1 MVVMIIVVIRIIVGV
16 VRLMNLEE
24 QMVGVVVAMGVI
36 VIMIGVG
43 KIVEVMIEKGIEV
56 EVLVKAGVEV
66 RAEIMIGTGVQ
77 EEGAADI
84 LVVEV
89 GVHLIHRVLALGP
102 IQMNHLLGLLRDL
115 DHTQDLGVEVIQGT
129 VEMRKRMEILLLEKR
144 KGGK

>member
-1 MVVMIIVVIRIIVGV
+1 MIIAVIRIIVGV
-16 VRLMNLEE
+16 VGLMNLEE
-24 QMVGVVVAMGVI
+24 KMVGVVVAMGVVI
-36 VIMIGVG
+36 VIIIGVG
-43 KIVEVMIEKGIEV
+43 KIVEVMIIEKGIEV
-56 EVLVKAGVEV
+56 EVLAKAGVEV

-115 DHTQDLGVEVIQGT
+115 DHTQDLGVKVIQGT

>member
-1 MVVMIIVVIRIIVGV
+1 MVVIIMTMIRIIAGV
-16 VRLMNLEE
+16 VGLMNLEE
-24 QMVGVVVAMGVI
+24 QMVGVVVAMGVVV
-36 VIMIGVG
+36 VIMIGVD
-43 KIVEVMIEKGIEV
+43 KIVEVVIKEKGIEV
-56 EVLVKAGVEV
+56 EVLAKAGVEV

-89 GVHLIHRVLALGP
+89 GVLLIHRVLALGP

-129 VEMRKRMEILLLEKR
+129 VEMRRKRMEIL
-144 KGGK
+144 

>member
-1 MVVMIIVVIRIIVGV
+1 MVVMIIVAIRIIVGV
-16 VRLMNLEE
+16 VGLMNLEE
-24 QMVGVVVAMGVI
+24 QMVGVVVAMGVVI

-43 KIVEVMIEKGIEV
+43 KIVEVVIKEKGIEV
-56 EVLVKAGVEV
+56 EVLAKAGVEV

-77 EEGAADI
+77 EEEGAADI

-89 GVHLIHRVLALGP
+89 GVLLIHRVLALGP

-129 VEMRKRMEILLLEKR
+129 AEMRKRMEIL
-144 KGGK
+144 